1 MAHSHDHSHHGHT
14 HTNNQKILWYSFL
27 IISGYMVV
35 EAVGGVLTNSLALL
49 SDAGHMLSDAIA
61 LGIAL
66 LAFKFG
72 RKQAN
77 ANKTFGYQRFEI
89 LAAAL
94 NGLTLI
100 LVAVWV
106 IYEAIGRFVNPLPI
120 QSTGMLIIAIIGL
133 IVNIVVAWMMFKGG
147 DTEEN
152 LNMRGA
158 FLHVLGDLLGSV
170 AAIIAA
176 LAVKFYGW
184 AWADP
189 LISVLVSILI
199 LKSGYGVLKAALHVL
214 MEGTPKHLD
223 MDTIGQMLF
232 AQTEIANIHDLH
244 LWSITSGQHVLTCHI
259 VMREDLRISQVQ
271 EVLHRLEKSLQEQG
285 IQHVTLQ
292 TESLHHGHDESALC
306 SHTAPK
312 THAPPHQHDHT
323 AHEHPHVH

>member
-1 MAHSHDHSHHGHT
+1 MAHSHDHSHHGHS

-66 LAFKFG
+66 LAFRFG

-77 ANKTFGYQRFEI
+77 AGKTFGYQRFEI

-120 QSTGMLIIAIIGL
+120 QSTGMLIIATIGL

-199 LKSGYGVLKAALHVL
+199 LKSGYGVLKEALHVL
-214 MEGTPKHLD
+214 MEGTPKNLD
-223 MDTIGQMLF
+223 MDAIRQNLLSQ
-232 AQTEIANIHDLH
+232 AEIANIHDLH
-244 LWSITSGQHVLTCHI
+244 LWSITSGQHVLTCHL

-271 EVLHRLEKSLQEQG
+271 ELLHRLEKQLLAQG

-292 TESLHHGHDESALC
+292 TESLHHGHDQDAIC
-306 SHTAPK
+306 SSKATSQNE
-312 THAPPHQHDHT
+312 PHSHDNT
-323 AHEHPHVH
+323 HEHSHVH

>member
-1 MAHSHDHSHHGHT
+1 MAHSHDHSHHGHA

-27 IISGYMVV
+27 IISGYMVI

-72 RKQAN
+72 SKQAN

-120 QSTGMLIIAIIGL
+120 QSTGMLIIATIGL

-199 LKSGYGVLKAALHVL
+199 LKSGYGILKEALHVL
-214 MEGTPKHLD
+214 MEGTPKNLD
-223 MDTIGQMLF
+223 MDVIRQNLLSQ
-232 AQTEIANIHDLH
+232 AEIANIHDLH
-244 LWSITSGQHVLTCHI
+244 LWSITSGQHVLTCHL
-259 VMREDLRISQVQ
+259 VMREDVRISQVQ
-271 EVLHRLEKSLQEQG
+271 EVLHRLEKLLQAQG
-285 IQHVTLQ
+285 VQHVTLQ
-292 TESLHHGHDESALC
+292 AESLHHGHDEAALC
-306 SHTAPK
+306 SHTASQNPS
-312 THAPPHQHDHT
+312 HSHDET
-323 AHEHPHVH
+323 THEHSHTH